1 MVTIGEYIQIKRLQK
16 KLSVHELCVDICSPS
31 TLSKIENNQINA
43 KDEIINSLLLKVGK
57 YDKEMIIENTKEIE
71 NICNDYFERLKIN
84 QDRDAIYSEIMDKAE
99 LFLNSL
105 HLLTFYI
112 AKIYKAYNL
121 FDLKQIAV
129 NNDALSL
136 LNQHKQ
142 FCNPDEL
149 YFYHLVFV
157 IHNSNIKDRVHQ
169 FNTNISSD
177 EIGWHQYFLADD
189 MFHLGKYLE
198 CIQYSQSAFQLA
210 CETCNIQMMYGC
222 TLLLMLCIL
231 EQKQTNTKQLNH
243 YLNQLKNLSYYLNY
257 NFDEIINY
265 NIGSTYL
272 AQNKIDEAYTYLQ
285 KLEAMSFK
293 EEKYSFL
300 LHHKLAYLYT
310 SMNLISKAKKHIEAM
325 TNCLD
330 QQESHQTK
338 VCENIISSLNIKL
351 NNIDYEDNPVYQK
364 NIEYIFQHAEA
375 AFSFGLKKFYFSD
388 IEHVYLKQR
397 RYKDLYLLYKEN
409 LKE

>member
-1 MVTIGEYIQIKRLQK
+1 
-16 KLSVHELCVDICSPS
+16 
-31 TLSKIENNQINA
+31 
-43 KDEIINSLLLKVGK
+43 
-57 YDKEMIIENTKEIE
+57 
-71 NICNDYFERLKIN
+71 
-84 QDRDAIYSEIMDKAE
+84 
-99 LFLNSL
+99 
-105 HLLTFYI
+105 
-112 AKIYKAYNL
+112 
-121 FDLKQIAV
+121 
-129 NNDALSL
+129 
-136 LNQHKQ
+136 
-142 FCNPDEL
+142 
-149 YFYHLVFV
+149 
-157 IHNSNIKDRVHQ
+157 
-169 FNTNISSD
+169 
-177 EIGWHQYFLADD
+177 
-189 MFHLGKYLE
+189 
-198 CIQYSQSAFQLA
+198 YSQSAFRLA

-351 NNIDYEDNPVYQK
+351 NNIDYENNPVYQK